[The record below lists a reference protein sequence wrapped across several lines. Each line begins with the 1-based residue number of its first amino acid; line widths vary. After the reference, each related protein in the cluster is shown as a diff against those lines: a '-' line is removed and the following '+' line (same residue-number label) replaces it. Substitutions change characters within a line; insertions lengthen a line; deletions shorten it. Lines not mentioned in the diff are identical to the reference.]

1 MIMSVLSLPHVNYSS
16 ASPPQAPQTVPGWN
30 VTNETNVGASESALP
45 AWTPLGPLALTLVSC
60 SWRSFYW
67 SQVFI
72 PTNGI
77 SPKIVNK
84 LWTRQHTITLHYTAL
99 RAHWTFY
106 IKLNYQSLKTLWDWW
121 SLSALFNVTST
132 RLTWRWKIQKLSQ
145 HPMSGQRLPVV
156 LGKETQQIIHGNITR
171 RGMTDNT
178 DLQGWLPTLITYI
191 AVCRV
196 LRVNTC
202 YMLRQY

>member
-1 MIMSVLSLPHVNYSS
+1 MVGQAGDGVEVQCGGDPDRAHLQSTGMIMSVLSLPHVNYSS

-84 LWTRQHTITLHYTAL
+84 L
-99 RAHWTFY
+99 
-106 IKLNYQSLKTLWDWW
+106 
-121 SLSALFNVTST
+121 
-132 RLTWRWKIQKLSQ
+132 
-145 HPMSGQRLPVV
+145 
-156 LGKETQQIIHGNITR
+156 
-171 RGMTDNT
+171 
-178 DLQGWLPTLITYI
+178 
-191 AVCRV
+191 
-196 LRVNTC
+196 
-202 YMLRQY
+202 